1 MTGSLINHLYSKSE
15 SPVPEIGMGVT
26 QLCFS
31 DRHPYTIIDVIS
43 SREILV
49 QADSAVRVDNNGMSD
64 SQSWEFSSNPRG
76 HKYILTLR
84 KNGAWKCK
92 GASLKGS
99 ESWMIGKRSKYHDF
113 SF

>member
-1 MTGSLINHLYSKSE
+1 MTGSLVNNIYSKSE
-15 SPVPEIGMGVT
+15 SPAPEIGMGVT

-43 SREILV
+43 SHEILV
-49 QADSAVRVDNNGMSD
+49 QSDNAVRVDNNGMSD
-64 SQSWEFSSNPRG
+64 SQDWEFSPNPRG
-76 HKYILTLR
+76 IKHILTLR

-92 GASLKGS
+92 GDSLKS
-99 ESWMIGKRSKYHDF
+99 SYNWMIGKRSKYHDF